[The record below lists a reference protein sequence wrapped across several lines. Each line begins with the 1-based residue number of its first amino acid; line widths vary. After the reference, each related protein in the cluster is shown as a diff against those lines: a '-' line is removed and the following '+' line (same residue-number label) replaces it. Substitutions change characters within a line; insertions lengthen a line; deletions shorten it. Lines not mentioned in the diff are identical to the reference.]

1 LRLSMGRLEASARE
15 LLLGSRVFSPLRFG
29 YQFLFDR
36 ERYSHRLKMRR
47 FYSSFIQKGD
57 LVFDIGAH
65 IGRYSEIF
73 ADLGGRVISVEPNQR
88 CCEQLLRLAK
98 VRDVQVENCAAGDKP
113 GKLKLR
119 ICEDS
124 VLSTV
129 ADAYYEE
136 AKRAPIHQ
144 GVRWLESVEVKV
156 VTLDELAHR
165 YGVPTFVKID
175 AEGYD
180 DHVLAGMSF
189 RPRVL
194 IFEYARILPEVAVR
208 CLESALLSKGYE
220 FNFSRGLELSYVS
233 EDWMNGSELCKRL
246 SDFVGEEA
254 YGDVIARSTA
264 APIRTADDYPS

>member
-1 LRLSMGRLEASARE
+1 MGKLEATARE
-15 LLLGSRVFSPLRFG
+15 MFLGSRVFSPLRSG

-36 ERYSHRLKMRR
+36 DRFAHRLKMRS
-47 FYSSFIQKGD
+47 FYSAFIRRGD
-57 LVFDIGAH
+57 LVFDVGAH
-65 IGRYSEIF
+65 LGRYSEIF
-73 ADLGGRVISVEPNQR
+73 TDLGGRVISVEPNPR

-98 VRDVQVENCAAGDKP
+98 VRDVRVENCAAGDAP

-129 ADAYYEE
+129 AEAYYEE

-144 GVRWLESVEVKV
+144 GVRWLESVEVEV
-156 VTLDELAHR
+156 VTLDQLAHR
-165 YGVPTFVKID
+165 YGFPAFVKID

-189 RPRVL
+189 RPRAL
-194 IFEYARILPEVAVR
+194 IFEYARILPEVATR
-208 CLESALLSKGYE
+208 CFESPLLSSGYE
-220 FNFSRGLELSYVS
+220 FNFSRGLELKHAS
-233 EDWMNGSELCKRL
+233 ESWMSGPELCKRL
-246 SDFVGEEA
+246 PDFVGDEA

-264 APIRTADDYPS
+264 LPNRNY